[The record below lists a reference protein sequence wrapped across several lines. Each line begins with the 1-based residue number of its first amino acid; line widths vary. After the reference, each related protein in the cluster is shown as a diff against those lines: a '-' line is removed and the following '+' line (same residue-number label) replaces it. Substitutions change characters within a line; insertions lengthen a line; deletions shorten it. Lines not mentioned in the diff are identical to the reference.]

1 MFTTTFVSSLF
12 LPKDGTYRS
21 IERYK
26 ECFAA
31 LAATGVPILLYL
43 DPTLKDYGGS
53 LERKWPNVRI
63 ADYIGYDRQII
74 QEGSYVL
81 PANRN
86 YVKDTADYMCIQLM
100 KLRLVAR
107 ATAITDTPYMA
118 WIDFGIFHMF
128 NDWDQASTLLQA
140 VAKAQWPTRE
150 ILSPGCWDDRAWN
163 IWDAICWR
171 HCGSFFLGARGRFE
185 SAVQEQDALVREGLP
200 RLTWEVN
207 YWSRMKC
214 FQVYKADH
222 NISLLLHL
230 LPLQLTA
237 GIAESVDQDRVHTN
251 PQNE

>member
-12 LPKDGTYRS
+12 LPKNGTYRS
-21 IERYK
+21 VERYQ

-43 DPTLKDYGGS
+43 DPGLSEYGES
-53 LERKWPNVRI
+53 LERKYSNVRI
-63 ADYIGYDRQII
+63 AKYMTYDTEYIR
-74 QEGSYVL
+74 EGSYVL

-86 YVKDTADYMCIQLM
+86 FVKDTADYMCIQLM
-100 KLRLVAR
+100 KLRLVA
-107 ATAITDTPYMA
+107 AGAAVANTPYMA

-128 NDWDQASTLLQA
+128 NDWLRASDLLRTIA
-140 VAKAQWPTRE
+140 EAQWPTGA
-150 ILSPGCWDDRAWN
+150 ILSPGCWDDKLWA

-171 HCGSFFLGARGRFE
+171 HCGSFFLGARERFA
-185 SAVQEQDALVREGLP
+185 SAAEEQDALVRDGLP

-222 NISLLLHL
+222 NISLLTEL
-230 LPLQLTA
+230 LPLRQTEEP
-237 GIAESVDQDRVHTN
+237 AESLDQDRGHID
-251 PQNE
+251 PHSA